1 MNPHTPDAVVNFR
14 EGLPGFE
21 TCRRF
26 VLIRSSASDPFTILQ
41 GIDGPTP
48 PAFVAIDPQLVQQG
62 YAKALEPL
70 DLSRVEA
77 QDGDALLWLSLVS
90 APADGQVTVN
100 LRAPIVIN
108 PRSMRGIQL
117 VSSDAAYALDHPL
130 LAA

>member
-1 MNPHTPDAVVNFR
+1 MNPHTPDAVVNFP

-21 TCRRF
+21 TCRRYIL
-26 VLIRSSASDPFTILQ
+26 VRSTACAPFTVLQ
-41 GIDGPTP
+41 GIDGEKP

-62 YAKALEPL
+62 YAKALESL
-70 DLSRVEA
+70 DLTRLDARE
-77 QDGDALLWLSLVS
+77 GDPLLWLSLV
-90 APADGQVTVN
+90 ATQADGQATVN
-100 LRAPIVIN
+100 LRAPVVIN

>member
-1 MNPHTPDAVVNFR
+1 MNPHTPDAVVNFA

-26 VLIRSSASDPFTILQ
+26 ILIHSSASEPFTILQ
-41 GIDGPTP
+41 GIDGTAP

-62 YAKALEPL
+62 YAKVLESL

-90 APADGQVTVN
+90 AQADGQVTVN